1 MWQPIFMISGY
12 FISILGLTMLIPA
25 AVDIYYT
32 GHNWSSFITSSIISL
47 FIGLSLYLG
56 NRTKIDKIS
65 IRQGYLITTVSWLAL
80 SILAALPFILF
91 GTTKEWVDAIFEATS
106 GITTTGATIITNVDN
121 TPKAILLWRSLLNAL
136 GGVGIVIFAV
146 ALLPFLG
153 IGGMQIFQ
161 RESSDLNEK
170 LMPKISYIAK
180 RIMIVYGILLILTFI
195 GLCLAGMGKFDALN
209 HALTSVSTG
218 GFSTKNSSVGYFNN
232 VWVEIVLILA
242 MIAGSLP
249 LTWYLIMFKS
259 RRGTSFRSAQ
269 VPFFLKTL
277 ALYILLTTI
286 WLYWTNNDY
295 NFLKSLRYAAF
306 NVVSITTDTGFCSTD
321 YMKWGLFAQTIFLIF
336 AITGGCSGSTSGGVK
351 SFRWQVIIA
360 FFKKS
365 IINMTEPSR
374 IIPVKIKDMTV
385 DYNVINS
392 VFIFI
397 LAFGFSIIGL
407 TILVALTG
415 IDFTTALSAIIGC
428 ITSAGPGVGD
438 IVGPSGTFAPLSDF
452 AKYVC
457 AFAMLLGRLE
467 VMTILVVLT
476 RNFWHK

>member
-12 FISILGLTMLIPA
+12 FISILGLSMLVPA
-25 AVDIYYT
+25 TVDIYYT
-32 GHNWSSFITSSIISL
+32 KENWSPFITSAIISL
-47 FIGLSLYLG
+47 FIGVSLYLG
-56 NRTKIDKIS
+56 NRTKIEKIS
-65 IRQGYLITTVSWLAL
+65 IRQGYLITSISWFTL
-80 SILAALPFILF
+80 SILSAIPFMLT
-91 GTTKEWVDAIFEATS
+91 GTTSYWVDAIFEATS
-106 GITTTGATIITNVDN
+106 GITTTGATILTDIEKSS
-121 TPKAILLWRSLLNAL
+121 KAILLWRSLLNAL

-180 RIMIVYGILLILTFI
+180 RIIIIYTILLALTYI
-195 GLCLAGMGKFDALN
+195 GLILAGMGKFDAIN
-209 HALTSVSTG
+209 HAMSAVSTG
-218 GFSTKNSSVGYFNN
+218 GFSTKNASVGYFNN
-232 VWVEIVLILA
+232 IWIEIVLMLG
-242 MIAGSLP
+242 MVAGSLP
-249 LTWYLIMFKS
+249 LTWYLVILKNAKNN
-259 RRGTSFRSAQ
+259 SFRSAQ

-277 ALYILLTTI
+277 SFYIIFTTL
-286 WLYWTNNDY
+286 WLAYTSTEYSFWQA
-295 NFLKSLRYAAF
+295 LRYAAF
-306 NVVSITTDTGFCSTD
+306 NVVSITTDTGFSSTD

-351 SFRWQVIIA
+351 AFRWQVIFA

-365 IINMTEPSR
+365 VINMTEPSR
-374 IIPVKIKDMTV
+374 IMPVKVKNMTV
-385 DYNVINS
+385 DPNVINS

-397 LAFGFSIIGL
+397 LAFALSIIGL
-407 TILVALTG
+407 TFLLALTG
-415 IDFTTALSAIIGC
+415 LDFTTSFSAIIGC
-428 ITSAGPGVGD
+428 ITSAGPGVGN
-438 IVGPSGTFAPLSDF
+438 IVGPAGTFFPLSDF
-452 AKYVC
+452 AKCVC

>member
-1 MWQPIFMISGY
+1 
-12 FISILGLTMLIPA
+12 MLIPA
-25 AVDIYYT
+25 AVDMYYT
-32 GHNWSSFITSSIISL
+32 HQNWSPFVTSSIISL
-47 FIGLSLYLG
+47 FIGVSLYLG

-65 IRQGYLITTVSWLAL
+65 IRQGYLITAVSWLAL
-80 SILAALPFILF
+80 SLLSALPFMLT
-91 GTTKEWVDAIFEATS
+91 GTTSSWVDAVFEATS
-106 GITTTGATIITNVDN
+106 GITTTGATILTDIEKSS
-121 TPKAILLWRSLLNAL
+121 KAVLLWRSLLNAL

-180 RIMIVYGILLILTFI
+180 RIILIYILLLALTFG
-195 GLCLAGMGKFDALN
+195 GLLLAGMGKFDALN
-209 HALTSVSTG
+209 HAFASVSTG
-218 GFSTKNSSVGYFNN
+218 GFSTKNASIGYFNN
-232 VWVEIVLILA
+232 IWVELVLMLA

-249 LTWYLIMFKS
+249 LTWYLAVLKT
-259 RRGTSFRSAQ
+259 GQNNSFRSAQ

-277 ALYILLTTI
+277 LLFSVITTL
-286 WLYWTNNDY
+286 WLAYTNEQY
-295 NFLKSLRYAAF
+295 SFWQALRYASF
-306 NVVSITTDTGFCSTD
+306 NVVSITTDTGFASTD
-321 YMKWGLFAQTIFLIF
+321 YMKWGLFAQTVFLIF
-336 AITGGCSGSTSGGVK
+336 AVTGGCSGSTSGGVK
-351 SFRWQVIIA
+351 AFRWQVIFA

-374 IIPVKIKDMTV
+374 ILPVKIKNMNV
-385 DYNVINS
+385 DDKVINS

-407 TILVALTG
+407 TTLVAITG
-415 IDFTTALSAIIGC
+415 VDFTTALSAVIGC
-428 ITSAGPGVGD
+428 ITNAGPGVGN

-476 RNFWHK
+476 KNFWRK

>member
-12 FISILGLTMLIPA
+12 FMSILGVSMLVPA
-25 AVDIYYT
+25 VVDIYYT
-32 GHNWSSFITSSIISL
+32 RQDWSPFITSSIISL
-47 FIGLSLYLG
+47 FMGVSLYLG
-56 NRTKIDKIS
+56 NRTKIEKIS
-65 IRQGYLITTVSWLAL
+65 IRQGYLITAISWFAL
-80 SILAALPFILF
+80 SLLSSLPFMLTE
-91 GTTKEWVDAIFEATS
+91 TTQNWADAIFEATS
-106 GITTTGATIITNVDN
+106 GITTTGATILTDIEKSS
-121 TPKAILLWRSLLNAL
+121 KAILLWRSLLNGL

-180 RIMIVYGILLILTFI
+180 RIIIVYIVLLLLTFI
-195 GLCLAGMGKFDALN
+195 GLLLAGMGKFDALN
-209 HALTSVSTG
+209 HALAAVSTG
-218 GFSTKNSSVGYFNN
+218 GFSTKNASVGYFDN
-232 VWVEIVLILA
+232 VWAELVLMFG

-249 LTWYLIMFKS
+249 LTWYLVILKN
-259 RRGTSFRSAQ
+259 GKNNSFRSAQ
-269 VPFFLKTL
+269 VPFFLKIL
-277 ALYILLTTI
+277 LIYILLTTL
-286 WLYWTNNDY
+286 WLVY
-295 NFLKSLRYAAF
+295 NHNHYTFWQALRLASF
-306 NVVSITTDTGFCSTD
+306 NVVSITTDTGFASTD

-336 AITGGCSGSTSGGVK
+336 AVTGGCSGSTSGGVK
-351 SFRWQVIIA
+351 SFRWQVIFA

-374 IIPVKIKDMTV
+374 IIPVKIRNMNV
-385 DYNVINS
+385 DTNVINS

-397 LAFGFSIIGL
+397 LAFGFSILAL
-407 TILVALTG
+407 TVLVAMTG
-415 IDFTTALSAIIGC
+415 VDFTTAFSAIIGC
-428 ITSAGPGVGD
+428 ITSAGPGVGE

-467 VMTILVVLT
+467 VMTILVVFT
-476 RNFWHK
+476 RNFWRK

>member
-12 FISILGLTMLIPA
+12 FMSILGLSMLIPA
-25 AVDIYYT
+25 AVDMYYT
-32 GHNWSSFITSSIISL
+32 HQNWSPFVTSSIISL
-47 FIGLSLYLG
+47 FIGVSLYLG

-65 IRQGYLITTVSWLAL
+65 IRQGYLITAVSWLAL
-80 SILAALPFILF
+80 SLLSALPFMLT
-91 GTTKEWVDAIFEATS
+91 GTTSSWVDAVFEATS
-106 GITTTGATIITNVDN
+106 GITTTGATILTDIEKSS
-121 TPKAILLWRSLLNAL
+121 KAVLLWRSLLNAL

-180 RIMIVYGILLILTFI
+180 RIILIYILLLALTFG
-195 GLCLAGMGKFDALN
+195 GLLLAGMGKFDALN
-209 HALTSVSTG
+209 HALASVSTG
-218 GFSTKNSSVGYFNN
+218 GFSTKNASIGYFNN
-232 VWVEIVLILA
+232 IWVELVLMLA

-249 LTWYLIMFKS
+249 LTWYLAVLKT
-259 RRGTSFRSAQ
+259 GQNNSFRSAQ

-277 ALYILLTTI
+277 LLFSVITTL
-286 WLYWTNNDY
+286 WLAYTNEQY
-295 NFLKSLRYAAF
+295 SFWQALRYASF
-306 NVVSITTDTGFCSTD
+306 NVVSITTDTGFASTD
-321 YMKWGLFAQTIFLIF
+321 YMKWGLFAQTVFLIF
-336 AITGGCSGSTSGGVK
+336 AVTGGCSGSTSGGVK
-351 SFRWQVIIA
+351 AFRWQVIFA

-374 IIPVKIKDMTV
+374 ILPVKIKNMNV
-385 DYNVINS
+385 DDKVINS

-407 TILVALTG
+407 TTLVAITG
-415 IDFTTALSAIIGC
+415 VDFTTALSAVIGC
-428 ITSAGPGVGD
+428 ITNAGPGVGN

-476 RNFWHK
+476 KNFWRK

>member
-12 FISILGLTMLIPA
+12 FVSILGLSMLIPA
-25 AVDIYYT
+25 IVDMYYT
-32 GHNWSSFITSSIISL
+32 RQNWSPFITSAIISL
-47 FIGLSLYLG
+47 FIGVSLYLG
-56 NRTKIDKIS
+56 NRTKIEKIS
-65 IRQGYLITTVSWLAL
+65 IRQGYLITTISWFAL
-80 SILAALPFILF
+80 SLLSALPFMLTE
-91 GTTKEWVDAIFEATS
+91 TTSYWVDAIFEATS
-106 GITTTGATIITNVDN
+106 GITTTGATILTDIDGTS
-121 TPKAILLWRSLLNAL
+121 KAILLWRSLLNGL

-180 RIMIVYGILLILTFI
+180 RIIIVYLILLLLTFC
-195 GLCLAGMGKFDALN
+195 GLLLAGMGKFDAVN
-209 HALTSVSTG
+209 HAMSAVSTG
-218 GFSTKNSSVGYFNN
+218 GFSTKNASVGYFNN
-232 VWVEIVLILA
+232 VWVEIVLMIG

-249 LTWYLIMFKS
+249 LTWYLIVLKT
-259 RRGTSFRSAQ
+259 RQHNSFRSAQ

-277 ALYILLTTI
+277 CAYTLFTPLWLIATHDNYSFWEALRLA
-286 WLYWTNNDY
+286 
-295 NFLKSLRYAAF
+295 SF
-306 NVVSITTDTGFCSTD
+306 NVVSITTDTGFASTD
-321 YMKWGLFAQTIFLIF
+321 YMKWGMFTQTIFLIF

-365 IINMTEPSR
+365 ITNMTEPSR
-374 IIPVKIKDMTV
+374 IIPVKIKDLNV
-385 DYNVINS
+385 DDNVIKS

-397 LAFGFSIIGL
+397 LAFGLSIVSL
-407 TILVALTG
+407 TVLVAITG
-415 IDFTTALSAIIGC
+415 VDFTTAFSAIIGC
-428 ITSAGPGVGD
+428 ITNAGPGVGE

-467 VMTILVVLT
+467 VMTILVVFT
-476 RNFWHK
+476 RNFWRK

>member
-12 FISILGLTMLIPA
+12 FMSILGVSMLVPA
-25 AVDIYYT
+25 VVDIYYT
-32 GHNWSSFITSSIISL
+32 RQDWSPFITSAIISL
-47 FIGLSLYLG
+47 FIGVSLYLG
-56 NRTKIDKIS
+56 NRTKIEKIS
-65 IRQGYLITTVSWLAL
+65 IRQGYLITAISWFAL
-80 SILAALPFILF
+80 SLLSSLPFMLTE
-91 GTTKEWVDAIFEATS
+91 TTQNWADAIFEATS
-106 GITTTGATIITNVDN
+106 GITTTGATILTDIEKSS
-121 TPKAILLWRSLLNAL
+121 KAILLWRSLLNGL

-180 RIMIVYGILLILTFI
+180 RIIIVYIVLLLLTFI
-195 GLCLAGMGKFDALN
+195 GLLLADMGKFDALN
-209 HALTSVSTG
+209 HALAAVSTG
-218 GFSTKNSSVGYFNN
+218 GFSTKNASVGYFDN
-232 VWVEIVLILA
+232 VWAELVLMFG

-249 LTWYLIMFKS
+249 LTWYLVILKN
-259 RRGTSFRSAQ
+259 GKNNSFRSAQ
-269 VPFFLKTL
+269 VPFFLKIL
-277 ALYILLTTI
+277 LIYILLTTL
-286 WLYWTNNDY
+286 WLVY
-295 NFLKSLRYAAF
+295 NHNHYTFWQALRLASF
-306 NVVSITTDTGFCSTD
+306 NVVSITTDTGFTSTD

-336 AITGGCSGSTSGGVK
+336 AVTGGCSGSTSGGVK
-351 SFRWQVIIA
+351 SFRWQVIFA

-374 IIPVKIKDMTV
+374 IIPVKIRNMNV
-385 DYNVINS
+385 DTNVINS

-397 LAFGFSIIGL
+397 LAFGFSILAL
-407 TILVALTG
+407 TVLVAMTG
-415 IDFTTALSAIIGC
+415 VDFTTAFSAIIGC
-428 ITSAGPGVGD
+428 ITSAGPGVGE

-467 VMTILVVLT
+467 VMTILVVFT
-476 RNFWHK
+476 RNFWRK

>member
-12 FISILGLTMLIPA
+12 FMSILGVSMLVPA
-25 AVDIYYT
+25 VVDIYYT
-32 GHNWSSFITSSIISL
+32 RQDWSPFITSAIISL
-47 FIGLSLYLG
+47 FIGVSLYLG
-56 NRTKIDKIS
+56 NRTKIEKIS
-65 IRQGYLITTVSWLAL
+65 IRQGYLITAISWFAL
-80 SILAALPFILF
+80 SMLSALPFMLTE
-91 GTTKEWVDAIFEATS
+91 TTQNWADAIFEATS
-106 GITTTGATIITNVDN
+106 GTTTTGATILTDIEKSS
-121 TPKAILLWRSLLNAL
+121 KAILLWRSLLNGL

-180 RIMIVYGILLILTFI
+180 RIIIIYIILLMLTFG
-195 GLCLAGMGKFDALN
+195 GLILAGMGKFDALN
-209 HALTSVSTG
+209 HALAAVSTG
-218 GFSTKNSSVGYFNN
+218 GFSTKNASVGYFDN
-232 VWVEIVLILA
+232 VWAELVLMFG

-249 LTWYLIMFKS
+249 LTWYLVILKN
-259 RRGTSFRSAQ
+259 GKNNSFRSAQ
-269 VPFFLKTL
+269 VPFFLKIL
-277 ALYILLTTI
+277 LIYILLTTL
-286 WLYWTNNDY
+286 WLVY
-295 NFLKSLRYAAF
+295 NHNHYTFWQALRLASF
-306 NVVSITTDTGFCSTD
+306 NVVSITTDTGFASTD

-336 AITGGCSGSTSGGVK
+336 AVTGGCSGSTSGGVK
-351 SFRWQVIIA
+351 SFRWQVIFA

-374 IIPVKIKDMTV
+374 IIPVKIRNMNV
-385 DYNVINS
+385 DTNVINS

-397 LAFGFSIIGL
+397 LAFGFSILAL
-407 TILVALTG
+407 TVLVAMTG
-415 IDFTTALSAIIGC
+415 VDFTTAFSAIIGC
-428 ITSAGPGVGD
+428 ITSAGPGVGE

-467 VMTILVVLT
+467 VMTILVVFT
-476 RNFWHK
+476 RNFWRK

>member
-12 FISILGLTMLIPA
+12 FMSILGLSMLIPA
-25 AVDIYYT
+25 AVDMYYT
-32 GHNWSSFITSSIISL
+32 HQSWSPFVTSSIISL
-47 FIGLSLYLG
+47 FIGVSLYLG

-65 IRQGYLITTVSWLAL
+65 IRQGYLITAVSWLAL
-80 SILAALPFILF
+80 SLLSALPFMLT
-91 GTTKEWVDAIFEATS
+91 GTTSCWVDAVFEATS
-106 GITTTGATIITNVDN
+106 GITTTGATILTDIEKSS
-121 TPKAILLWRSLLNAL
+121 KAVLLWRSLLNAL

-180 RIMIVYGILLILTFI
+180 RIILIYILLLALTFG
-195 GLCLAGMGKFDALN
+195 GLLLAGRGKFDALN
-209 HALTSVSTG
+209 HALASVSTG
-218 GFSTKNSSVGYFNN
+218 GFSTKNASIGYFNN
-232 VWVEIVLILA
+232 IWVELVLMLA

-249 LTWYLIMFKS
+249 LTWYLAVLKT
-259 RRGTSFRSAQ
+259 GQNNSFRSAQ

-277 ALYILLTTI
+277 LLFSVITTL
-286 WLYWTNNDY
+286 WLAYTNEQY
-295 NFLKSLRYAAF
+295 SFWQALRYASF
-306 NVVSITTDTGFCSTD
+306 NVVSITTDTGFASTD
-321 YMKWGLFAQTIFLIF
+321 YMKWGLFAQTVFLIF
-336 AITGGCSGSTSGGVK
+336 AVTGGCSGSTSGGVK
-351 SFRWQVIIA
+351 AFRWQVIFA

-374 IIPVKIKDMTV
+374 ILPVKIKNMNV
-385 DYNVINS
+385 DDKVINS

-407 TILVALTG
+407 TTLVAITG
-415 IDFTTALSAIIGC
+415 VDFTTALSAVIGC
-428 ITSAGPGVGD
+428 ITNAGPGVGN

-476 RNFWHK
+476 KNFWRK